1 MSRMLERSTSCNFTI
16 DCGEGHD
23 TADCET
29 CVVVAAVER
38 FSPVTLPRNEQV
50 GVWGAPVQGC
60 SVAVFKLVCSFD
72 PTLVLASPECFFCL
86 FKATEVFQSLWH
98 EIDRNKFLQFVLIG

>member
-1 MSRMLERSTSCNFTI
+1 MSRMLERSTNCNFKI

-50 GVWGAPVQGC
+50 GVWEAVPVPGC
-60 SVAVFKLVCSFD
+60 SVAVFHWFYLAVSSQPKFLSLSLVC
-72 PTLVLASPECFFCL
+72 
-86 FKATEVFQSLWH
+86 KIKYQS
-98 EIDRNKFLQFVLIG
+98 KFLQFVLIGM

>member
-50 GVWGAPVQGC
+50 GVWGAPVQVVQLQC
-60 SVAVFKLVCSFD
+60 LNSFAVSTKL
-72 PTLVLASPECFFCL
+72 L
-86 FKATEVFQSLWH
+86 
-98 EIDRNKFLQFVLIG
+98 